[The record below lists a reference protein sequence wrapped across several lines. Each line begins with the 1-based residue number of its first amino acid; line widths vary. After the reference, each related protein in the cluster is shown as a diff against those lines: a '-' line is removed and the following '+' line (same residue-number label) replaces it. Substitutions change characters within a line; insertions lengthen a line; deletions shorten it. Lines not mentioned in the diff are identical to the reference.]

1 MCLDEG
7 MIFTPKLVAI
17 PLAAS
22 ALLLT
27 GCSLNAP
34 MQIPIDIHD
43 NTVNTGPQGG
53 SSTPTMPTQ
62 EEWEQ
67 MFPTEEPPTEED
79 IPESW
84 SEDSVDTPEPVPLPT
99 PQG

>member
-7 MIFTPKLVAI
+7 MIFTPKLIAL

-27 GCSLNAP
+27 GCSVNAP
-34 MQIPIDIHD
+34 IQVPVDIHD
-43 NTVNTGPQGG
+43 NVVNNGPQGDG
-53 SSTPTMPTQ
+53 SMPTMPTQ
-62 EEWEQ
+62 EEWDK
-67 MFPTEEPPTEED
+67 MFPTEEDTTETVPD
-79 IPESW
+79 SWDES
-84 SEDSVDTPEPVPLPT
+84 DVDTPEPVPLPT

>member
-27 GCSLNAP
+27 GCSVNAP
-34 MQIPIDIHD
+34 IQVPVDIHD
-43 NTVNTGPQGG
+43 NVVNNGPQGNG
-53 SSTPTMPTQ
+53 SMPTMPTQ
-62 EEWEQ
+62 EEWDQ
-67 MFPTEEPPTEED
+67 MFPTQDPNAEQDVPD
-79 IPESW
+79 SW
-84 SEDSVDTPEPVPLPT
+84 SEDSVDTPEPIPLPT

>member
-1 MCLDEG
+1 MCLDES
-7 MIFTPKLVAI
+7 MIFTPKLVAL

-27 GCSLNAP
+27 GCSVNAP
-34 MQIPIDIHD
+34 IQVPVDIHD
-43 NTVNTGPQGG
+43 NVVNNGPQGSG
-53 SSTPTMPTQ
+53 SMPEMPTQ
-62 EEWEQ
+62 EEWDQ
-67 MFPTEEPPTEED
+67 MFPSDDPNAEQDTPD
-79 IPESW
+79 AW